1 MEVLAPVN
9 SAEPKVAILLCTYHG
24 EKYLSEQLDSI
35 AAQTHGNWE
44 VWASDDGSSD
54 DTHQILLKY
63 QTLWG
68 NERLSIHSGPREG
81 FVANFLSLVTHA
93 DIEADFYAYSD
104 QDDILESDKLQR
116 AISFLRTVPTDVPG
130 LYCSRTRVVNAENK
144 TIILSPDYC
153 RPPSFK
159 NALAQNIASGNT
171 MVFNHATRALLMRVE
186 GTTSV
191 VYHDWL
197 TYLLVSGCGGRVH
210 FDKLPSLRYRQHD
223 HNQLGSNLGFS
234 ATLFRFF
241 LMLRGRFQ
249 GWNAQNIS
257 ILHGFQD
264 RLTEE
269 SRRVLKQFDQARNSG
284 FFNRIARFRQSGV
297 HRQTL
302 LGNIGLFLA
311 VLLRKI

>member
-1 MEVLAPVN
+1 VLATVN
-9 SAEPKVAILLCTYHG
+9 PTEPKVAILLCTFHG

-44 VWASDDGSSD
+44 IWASDDGSSD
-54 DTHQILLKY
+54 ATHQILLKY
-63 QTLWG
+63 QALWG
-68 NERLSIHSGPREG
+68 KERLSIHSGPQEG

-104 QDDILESDKLQR
+104 QDDIWESDKLQR
-116 AISFLRTVPTDVPG
+116 AVAFLRTIPSDIPG

-144 TIILSPDYC
+144 TINFSPDYSK
-153 RPPSFK
+153 PPSFQ
-159 NALAQNIASGNT
+159 NALTQNIASGNT

-186 GTTSV
+186 STSEI

-197 TYLLVSGCGGRVH
+197 TYLLVTGCGGRVY
-210 FDKLPSLRYRQHD
+210 FDKVPTVRYRQHGSN
-223 HNQLGSNLGFS
+223 HLGSNLG
-234 ATLFRFF
+234 LFPTVYRFL

-249 GWNAQNIS
+249 GWNSQNIS

-269 SRRVLKQFDQARNSG
+269 SRIALHQFDQARNAG
-284 FFNRIARFRQSGV
+284 LKKRIACFMQSGV

-302 LGNIGLFLA
+302 LGNVGLFLA
-311 VLLRKI
+311 VLFRKI

>member
-9 SAEPKVAILLCTYHG
+9 PAEPKVAILLCTFQG
-24 EKYLSEQLDSI
+24 EKFLSDQLDSI
-35 AAQTHGNWE
+35 AAQTYGNWE

-63 QTLWG
+63 QARWG
-68 NERLSIHSGPREG
+68 KERLSIHNGPREG
-81 FVANFLSLVTHA
+81 FVTNFLSLVTHA

-104 QDDILESDKLQR
+104 QDDIWETDKLER
-116 AISFLRTVPTDVPG
+116 AVAFLRTVPPDVPG

-144 TIILSPDYC
+144 TISFSPDYS
-153 RPPSFK
+153 RPPSFQ
-159 NALAQNIASGNT
+159 NALTQNIASGNT
-171 MVFNHATRALLMRVE
+171 MVFNHATRALLMRVDS
-186 GTTSV
+186 TSKI

-197 TYLLVSGCGGRVH
+197 TYLLVTGCGGRVH
-210 FDKLPSLRYRQHD
+210 FDKLPSVRYRQHGD
-223 HNQLGSNLGFS
+223 NHLGSNLGPLP
-234 ATLFRFF
+234 TLYRFL

-257 ILHGFQD
+257 ILRGFQD
-264 RLTEE
+264 RLMEE
-269 SRRVLKQFDQARNSG
+269 SRRALQQFDQSRNAG
-284 FFNRIARFRQSGV
+284 LIDRITLFRQSGV

-302 LGNIGLFLA
+302 LGNVGLFIA